1 MTQVKKKKLSI
12 KELPPDY
19 DVYDDA
25 ELWETGQ
32 LGASE
37 EYARPVSIK
46 ESRRI
51 DKAIGIESVMVRMPK
66 GLADELKKLAK
77 KEKMGY
83 MPFIREVL
91 DKYVCQQLMA
101 KRGRQRKSCS

>member
-1 MTQVKKKKLSI
+1 MSRMKKKKQSI
-12 KELPPDY
+12 THLPKNY
-19 DVYDDA
+19 DAYDDA

-37 EYARPVSIK
+37 EYVGRVSIK
-46 ESRRI
+46 ETREI
-51 DKAIGIESVMVRMPK
+51 HKAIGIESVMVRMPK

-91 DKYVCQQLMA
+91 DRYVCQQLLS
-101 KRGRQRKSCS
+101 KQGRRRKA